1 MKLLN
6 IKEALDIYKHLH
18 DKRGESTI
26 LNNKGTVLLNSVII
40 IEDHSN
46 YA

>member
-18 DKRGESTI
+18 DKNPEFGM
-26 LNNKGTVLLNSVII
+26 VVA
-40 IEDHSN
+40 D
-46 YA
+46 